1 MFNWTIKQ
9 ERIIRIIILLFYMI
23 GGIGIITPRFSL
35 FFIKLTPIVLIS
47 SFILLMMFHHGGIK
61 KSTLLNFILIYIISF
76 LIEVVGVNTGLIFG
90 EYTYGQTLGL
100 KISNT
105 PVIIGL
111 NWVLLVYLTSSIVEK
126 YNISNLLKILV
137 ASFLMLVYDIV
148 LEKVAPLLDLWQFSK
163 NVVPVENYI
172 AWLIIAIFFHT
183 LIKIFRIHTINR
195 LSRILFLSQLIFLI
209 FIAINLI

>member
-1 MFNWTIKQ
+1 
-9 ERIIRIIILLFYMI
+9 
-23 GGIGIITPRFSL
+23 
-35 FFIKLTPIVLIS
+35 
-47 SFILLMMFHHGGIK
+47 MFHHGGIK

-76 LIEVVGVNTGLIFG
+76 LIEVIGVNTGLIFG

-126 YNISNLLKILV
+126 YNISNLLKILI
-137 ASFLMLVYDIV
+137 ASFLMLVYNIV

-163 NVVPVENYI
+163 NVVPVKNYI

-195 LSRILFLSQLIFLI
+195 VLKALNMLKWQFSRIIKMFMDIFSMVMLNIIGRLFLVVQKQKHFSITSKLRH
-209 FIAINLI
+209 